1 METILL
7 TSPGFTNR
15 LARNVRDLQGL
26 SYDVNGSITG
36 GAGIVAC
43 PFQVVLGV
51 EAKDKDKGL
60 QAVMKELQ
68 QFLKDGPTAEEVKD
82 AKDYLLNSFVSSWET
97 VEDMADYL
105 LSVERFG
112 LGMDYAG
119 DYYRAVKAVTPEEVL
134 RIARNYLDLKNLT
147 TVIVGPVD
155 KNGKLI
161 EGEQD
166 K

>member
-1 METILL
+1 
-7 TSPGFTNR
+7 
-15 LARNVRDLQGL
+15 VH
-26 SYDVNGSITG
+26 GSITG
-36 GAGIVAC
+36 GAGQVAC

-60 QAVMKELQ
+60 KAVMKELEE
-68 QFLKDGPTAEEVKD
+68 FLKDGPTAEEVKD
-82 AKDYLLNSFVSSWET
+82 AKDYLLASFVSSWET
-97 VEDMADYL
+97 VEELADYL
-105 LSVERFG
+105 LTVERYSFG
-112 LGMDYAG
+112 ENYAS

-134 RIARNYLDLKNLT
+134 RVGRKYIDLKNLT
-147 TVIVGPVD
+147 TVVVGPVD